1 MPLQKEKSRII
12 YEACLGKSVRA
23 YQWQELKNQ
32 LVTARLP
39 LTFDNLRFVAKCKKV
54 APRKVITSH
63 VLNLVVES
71 ATDLNGEIKGAVLK
85 DYLYKKCP
93 SLSKHKFYRAFRS
106 IGISYR
112 NDRTY
117 SVSELG
123 EVLYKLFA

>member
-1 MPLQKEKSRII
+1 MPQIKERTRIT

-32 LVTARLP
+32 LGNARLP
-39 LTFDNLRFVAKCKKV
+39 LTFENLRFIAKCKKV
-54 APRKVITSH
+54 APRKAIASH

-71 ATDLNGEIKGAVLK
+71 ATDLNGEVKGAVLK

-106 IGISYR
+106 TGISYR
-112 NDRTY
+112 NDGTY